1 MAETQP
7 SPQPS
12 MPVIEFNWKLAGK
25 AGEGVMTTAATFAR
39 GCHRHGMNVFNYYE
53 YPSLIKGGHQTGQVF
68 ASFADAHCQKRTLDL
83 LVALDEDGIRLHTD
97 EITPDTIIIA
107 ESTTD
112 KYDKTKYAN
121 LTAHIL
127 EIPMTNIAREQTGNS
142 LAANM
147 VALGSS
153 AYLLGLNVEIFHK
166 LIREQFA
173 SKGTDVQEK
182 NVLAFQ
188 AGYAAAQ
195 PLSQPKY
202 QVTIQPQPNLLL
214 NGGEAIGT
222 GALAAGL
229 QFYSAYPMSPSSNT
243 FHFIAAQQD
252 KYPLVVRHAEDEISA
267 INLAIGASYAG
278 VRAMTGSAGGGF
290 ALMVES
296 MSLLGVTEVP
306 LVVLVAQRPG
316 PATGLPTWTG
326 QGDLQFVLRAG
337 HGEFQRV
344 IMTPGTTQEHFEL
357 TRQAFELAEKYQLP
371 VIILTDKFLIEA
383 EQTMPMVASEY
394 PLQRHSLATDQDRPA
409 DNSYRRY
416 KITDSGISPRSI
428 PGQPNGLQITNSYE
442 HDEFGFATEDAAMT
456 IAQVDK
462 RARKLT
468 NLIKEI
474 PQPIVYGPVNAEL
487 SFVSWGST
495 ISVLQQT
502 LAELTRMNF
511 GHTVNVLH
519 FPCVWPFP
527 SDAFQKF
534 AHTAKQMVIIE
545 GNHTGQ
551 FEQLIKQETGYSFT
565 ERIRRY
571 DGRPFYSEDI
581 IEYIKLKL
589 KS

>member
-1 MAETQP
+1 
-7 SPQPS
+7 
-12 MPVIEFNWKLAGK
+12 
-25 AGEGVMTTAATFAR
+25 MTTAATFAR

-53 YPSLIKGGHQTGQVF
+53 YPSLIKGGHQTGQVY
-68 ASFADAHCQKRTLDL
+68 ASFAAAHCQKRTLDL
-83 LVALDEDGIRLHTD
+83 LIALDEDGIKLHKE
-97 EITPDTIIIA
+97 EISATTLIIV

-112 KYDKTKYAN
+112 KYDITPYTK
-121 LTAHIL
+121 LTPHIVD
-127 EIPMTNIAREQTGNS
+127 IPMTNIAREQTGNS

-147 VALGSS
+147 VALGAST
-153 AYLLGLNVEIFHK
+153 YFLGLNVEIFQT

-173 SKGTDVQEK
+173 SKGAEIQEK

-195 PLSQPKY
+195 PLGQPKY
-202 QVTIQPQPNLLL
+202 QIPIQPQQNILL
-214 NGGEAIGT
+214 NGGEAIGI

-296 MSLLGVTEVP
+296 LSLLGVTEVP
-306 LVVLVAQRPG
+306 LVILVAQRPG

-357 TRQAFELAEKYQLP
+357 TRQSFELAEKYQLP

-394 PLQRHSLATDQDRPA
+394 PLQRHSIATDQDRPE

-416 KITDSGISPRSI
+416 KVTDSGISPRSI
-428 PGQPNGLQITNSYE
+428 PGQPHGLQITNSYE

-468 NLIKEI
+468 NLVKEI
-474 PQPIVYGPVNAEL
+474 PQPIVYGPANAEL
-487 SFVSWGST
+487 SFVCWGST

-502 LAELTRMNF
+502 LTELTRMNF

-527 SDAFQKF
+527 SEAFLNF
-534 AHTAKQMVIIE
+534 VNAAKQTVIIE

-565 ERIRRY
+565 DRIRRY

-581 IEYIKLKL
+581 VEYIKTKL
-589 KS
+589 QP